1 MWDNREGRHIYKRKV
16 NRTTSVRSSPI
27 ATLTWLMPTCSVQ
40 QIAFHKNVPCERTS
54 GERSWPLVASSA
66 DVKNEWILASIF
78 LYFFTV
84 CLGKASTSPKKNE
97 DFAILFFSLPPYIT
111 FKEKKVSFAAAMF
124 SLCSCAR
131 PLADM
136 HFKFWSFVQLSEP
149 SFGSYAIGGLSATL
163 WFLYNRLERM
173 RDEPITDLKQSL
185 YRPRQ
190 VLRASGS
197 WDY

>member
-1 MWDNREGRHIYKRKV
+1 
-16 NRTTSVRSSPI
+16 
-27 ATLTWLMPTCSVQ
+27 MPTCSVQ

-54 GERSWPLVASSA
+54 GERSWPLIASSA
-66 DVKNEWILASIF
+66 DVKNEWSLTAIL

-97 DFAILFFSLPPYIT
+97 DFVSVYLLT
-111 FKEKKVSFAAAMF
+111 FKGRKVSFAAAMF

-149 SFGSYAIGGLSATL
+149 SFGYYVIGGLSATL

-173 RDEPITDLKQSL
+173 RNEPNTDLKQSL

-190 VLRASGS
+190 ALRASGS